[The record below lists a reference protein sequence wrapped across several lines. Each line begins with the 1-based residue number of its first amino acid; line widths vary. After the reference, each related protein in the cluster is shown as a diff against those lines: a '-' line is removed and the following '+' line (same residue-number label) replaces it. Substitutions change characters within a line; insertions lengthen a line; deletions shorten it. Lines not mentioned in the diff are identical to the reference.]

1 MAFEPTRKIS
11 GQMTFRIRW
20 GSSPY
25 SPKLIGYLFQRIAAS
40 RSDEPL
46 RGGPRSKI
54 ANQVIEIPLRRHFE
68 FRRID
73 LVKWE
78 REIGEVLN
86 ELRVP
91 AARKARLPHSS
102 IGLQP
107 HRSPVRSATSCKPTQ
122 RGRH

>member
-1 MAFEPTRKIS
+1 MQDQRPNNLPYLLVI
-11 GQMTFRIRW
+11 
-20 GSSPY
+20 SPY

-46 RGGPRSKI
+46 RSGPRSKI

-78 REIGEVLN
+78 GEIGEVLN
-86 ELRVP
+86 ELAFRRP
-91 AARKARLPHSS
+91 E
-102 IGLQP
+102 
-107 HRSPVRSATSCKPTQ
+107 SPDYLIVV
-122 RGRH
+122 